1 MRILILLLSIEE
13 LVLQLESAATM
24 AVWTTTRAQR
34 EEDCIMREARRSTSF
49 FQIEI
54 YKMDSG
60 NELDSRV
67 DTNESSFP
75 RR

>member
-1 MRILILLLSIEE
+1 
-13 LVLQLESAATM
+13 
-24 AVWTTTRAQR
+24 
-34 EEDCIMREARRSTSF
+34 MREARRSTSF

-54 YKMDSG
+54 YNMDSG

-67 DTNESSFP
+67 DTNELSFP